1 MTRLMRLCVFLVV
14 LVCLVGLVPADR
26 LQKRAS
32 SVPAPVPSGAGS
44 VAPSGVLSGGP
55 SQATSAPN
63 TALNTAPNPVQSG
76 GASGVVDGSVAA
88 LPTSASYGNSIYPGQ
103 ATFIAPTGSKSIKP
117 LYRIASNENVTF
129 IWGYT
134 YLSVRPVQLTL
145 AAVGPQSAT
154 VPIATLDGAATS
166 AVWQLK
172 DVPQGTPMMNG
183 YYKIQLYDQRGISA
197 VGQPGW
203 LSPCTTLTIA
213 FYNPESYVP
222 LTDSNYC
229 PTCFYSAARHLR
241 DSFGPLGIAF
251 GLACLTS
258 VLFIYGLQ

>member
-1 MTRLMRLCVFLVV
+1 
-14 LVCLVGLVPADR
+14 
-26 LQKRAS
+26 
-32 SVPAPVPSGAGS
+32 
-44 VAPSGVLSGGP
+44 
-55 SQATSAPN
+55 
-63 TALNTAPNPVQSG
+63 
-76 GASGVVDGSVAA
+76 
-88 LPTSASYGNSIYPGQ
+88 PTSASYGNSIYPGQ

-154 VPIATLDGAATS
+154 IPITVLDGAATS

-197 VGQPGW
+197 IGQPGW

-213 FYNPESYVP
+213 FYNPETYVP

-258 VLFIYGLQ
+258 ALFIYGLQ